1 MKIVEITESKMDE
14 LSEMLEDILYTGGRM
29 MSCIEQMREGAYG
42 ERRKVGM
49 REPMRTGMRDPYM
62 DGDRYSNPYE
72 PMYGERRYRR

>member
-1 MKIVEITESKMDE
+1 MDE

-49 REPMRTGMRDPYM
+49 REPYM
-62 DGDRYSNPYE
+62 EGDRYSNPYE